1 MDGVA
6 HFLTAHAGSAEIG
19 LFATVLIL
27 MWLLEQSVL
36 AAPAGAKLRHTL
48 VNAVFMSAA
57 FPVQTVMTL
66 LCLGVASWVT
76 AHHVGLLFVL
86 PHGDSAWIKYGVL
99 FVAMDFLDYVYHAI
113 MHKVPF
119 LWRFHLAHHTDRV
132 VDVSTTFREHPGE
145 TFIRNGFQVLWIV
158 LCGAPVEMLILRQTI
173 QAATNILAHTSLR
186 LPPGPAR
193 VLGWVFITPN
203 LHHAHHHFRMP
214 ATNCNYGD
222 VFSVWDRL
230 FGTFV
235 ELPADEIVF
244 GLDTHM
250 DESSLTRVER
260 LAV

>member
-1 MDGVA
+1 MDDAG
-6 HFLTAHAGSAEIG
+6 HFLAAHAGSAEIG
-19 LFATVLIL
+19 LFASVLIL
-27 MWLLEQSVL
+27 MWLLEQTVS
-36 AAPAGAKLRHTL
+36 ASSPGAKLRHSL

-57 FPVQTVMTL
+57 LPVQAAMTL

-76 AHHVGLLFVL
+76 ARHVGLLFVL
-86 PHGDSAWIKYGVL
+86 PGADSAWIKYGL
-99 FVAMDFLDYVYHAI
+99 MFVVMDGLDYAYHAL

-145 TFIRNGFQVLWIV
+145 TFIRNGFQILWVV
-158 LCGAPVEMLILRQTI
+158 LCGAPVEVLILRQTI
-173 QAATNILAHTSLR
+173 QAATNIFAHTSLR

-193 VLGWVFITPN
+193 VIGWLFVTPN

-230 FGTFV
+230 FGTFI
-235 ELPADEIVF
+235 ELPAGEIVF

-250 DESSLTRVER
+250 SDASVARIER

>member
-1 MDGVA
+1 MDGA
-6 HFLTAHAGSAEIG
+6 GRFLVAHAGSMEIG
-19 LFATVLIL
+19 LFVLVLTAMWGIEQTV
-27 MWLLEQSVL
+27 S
-36 AAPAGAKLRHTL
+36 AGPLRAKLRHSA

-57 FPVQTVMTL
+57 FPVQFAMTL
-66 LCLGVASWVT
+66 LCLAVASWVT
-76 AHHVGLLFVL
+76 VHHVGLLFLL
-86 PHGDSAWIKYGVL
+86 PHADSGWIKYGL
-99 FVAMDFLDYVYHAI
+99 MFVVMDGLDYAYHAI
-113 MHKVPF
+113 MHKVPL

-145 TFIRNGFQVLWIV
+145 TFIRNGFQIAWVV
-158 LCGAPVEMLILRQTI
+158 LCGAPVEVLILRQTI

-193 VLGWVFITPN
+193 VIGWLFITPN
-203 LHHAHHHFRMP
+203 LHHAHHHFQMP

-222 VFSVWDRL
+222 VFSIWDRM

-250 DESSLTRVER
+250 SAQSLARAER
-260 LAV
+260 LLV